1 MPLCCCSSPSDRQR
15 ARWQL
20 LFGVPGVLLDN
31 PMDVVTAVAFA
42 AACQPYYCMATVAG
56 IAMAGWKDPMQTRAY
71 RAAWETC
78 RRGFPTLSY
87 LEHQAHEGGVEAP
100 IGGFIALLAV
110 LTAEPDALGIRM
122 TLQLL
127 ASAFTSVALA
137 MPGAAGASALL
148 RRSAASDTGVVNK

>member
-1 MPLCCCSSPSDRQR
+1 
-15 ARWQL
+15 
-20 LFGVPGVLLDN
+20 
-31 PMDVVTAVAFA
+31 MDVVTAVAFA